1 MKKLLTKILTVLT
14 LILFLVSGN
23 IVAQT
28 DIDVIVHETTLTD
41 TIGSEMIFD
50 FEVVNIST
58 AMQTV
63 FVVRTIDD
71 LPPNWTSSLCFG
83 ENCFAPFVDSVATT
97 IDFGT
102 EPLNPGDTLIASL
115 HVTAWM
121 NAGTANVQVQVGTFH
136 DPDNRRVIDYTAI
149 VLPSSVENEGEQP
162 NEYFLAQNYPNPF
175 NPSTKISYGIQE
187 AGVVNLKVYNILG
200 SEVTTLVNEH
210 KPVGNYEVSFEKSK
224 LASGIYIY
232 RLTINNFVQTRKMIL
247 EK

>member
-1 MKKLLTKILTVLT
+1 MKKRLTQILTLLT
-14 LILFLVSGN
+14 LILFLVTGN

-28 DIDVIVHETTLTD
+28 DIEVIVHETTLTD
-41 TIGSEMIFD
+41 TIDSEMIFD

-58 AMQTV
+58 AIQTV

-71 LPPNWTSSLCFG
+71 LPPNWSSSLCFG
-83 ENCFAPFVDSVATT
+83 ELCFISSLDSVATDST
-97 IDFGT
+97 
-102 EPLNPGDTLIASL
+102 LSPGDTLIASL

-149 VLPSSVENEGEQP
+149 VLPNSVENEGEQP
-162 NEYFLAQNYPNPF
+162 NEYFLAQNFPNPF

-187 AGVVNLKVYNILG
+187 AGIVNLKVYNILG
-200 SEVTTLVNEH
+200 SEVVTLVNEH
-210 KPVGNYEVSFEKSK
+210 KPAGNYEASFGKNE
-224 LASGIYIY
+224 LASGVYIY
-232 RLTINNFVQTRKMIL
+232 RLTVNNFIQTRKMIL